1 MNIEKKTIKLCCRGV
16 TCLGQLCHVVVV
28 AILQRTIKEKV
39 SVSLTSVHTEN
50 LAKNFIT
57 FLEKKAKTINHKI
70 YYKGETIPVADILKR
85 IVIVRFPQYV
95 HANFSGGLK
104 LVSWS

>member
-1 MNIEKKTIKLCCRGV
+1 MNREEKTIKLYCKGV
-16 TCLGQLCHVVVV
+16 TCLGQLCHAVVV
-28 AILQRTIKEKV
+28 AILQKTTKEKV
-39 SVSLTSVHTEN
+39 YISLSGVHTEN
-50 LAKNFIT
+50 LARNFIT
-57 FLEKKAKTINHKI
+57 FLEKKAKTIKHKI
-70 YYKGETIPVADILKR
+70 YFRGETIPVADILKR